1 MKIDK
6 NYNISFLVAIKKRKG
21 YKFCLGDDGFTHKLF
36 DFLPFTHKKD
46 IERNWRF
53 EKNVSVKNQTH
64 ICQHYTY

>member
-1 MKIDK
+1 M
-6 NYNISFLVAIKKRKG
+6 
-21 YKFCLGDDGFTHKLF
+21 GDDGFTHKLF
-36 DFLPFTHKKD
+36 DFLPFKHKKD